1 LDRTAKL
8 TSRDFPQTCSNPG
21 KVTSASVA
29 AKVIAQERNALL
41 TPVAKAFSTD
51 IANEAASIGVQVN
64 GGMDFVEE
72 TGAAQFMRDA
82 RIAAIYERTN
92 GIQAIDL
99 VQRKVPLSGPG
110 LAAPRL
116 RPAR

>member
-1 LDRTAKL
+1 MR
-8 TSRDFPQTCSNPG
+8 PP
-21 KVTSASVA
+21 
-29 AKVIAQERNALL
+29 
-41 TPVAKAFSTD
+41 
-51 IANEAASIGVQVN
+51 SIGVQVN

-99 VQRKVPLSGPG
+99 VQRKLPLSGP
-110 LAAPRL
+110 
-116 RPAR
+116 